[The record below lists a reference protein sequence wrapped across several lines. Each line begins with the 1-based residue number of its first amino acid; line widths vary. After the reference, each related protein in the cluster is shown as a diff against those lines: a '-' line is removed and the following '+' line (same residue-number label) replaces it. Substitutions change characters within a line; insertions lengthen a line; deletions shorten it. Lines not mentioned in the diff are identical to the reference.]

1 MSGAIATAARRLG
14 RAAAIQSA
22 DASFSAS
29 LTTQAMRKSLL
40 PLPDERHRPNS
51 NIKQSTNGG
60 GRPRGLLKTA
70 DLR

>member
-40 PLPDERHRPNS
+40 PLPDERHRPNT
-51 NIKQSTNGG
+51 KQTK
-60 GRPRGLLKTA
+60 PK
-70 DLR
+70 